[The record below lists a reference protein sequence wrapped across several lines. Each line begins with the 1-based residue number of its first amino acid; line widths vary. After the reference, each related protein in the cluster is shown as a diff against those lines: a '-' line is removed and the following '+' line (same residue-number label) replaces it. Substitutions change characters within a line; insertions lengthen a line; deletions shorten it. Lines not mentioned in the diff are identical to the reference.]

1 MAERRTL
8 GDAMTPEKIAF
19 IQGSAGKQGKA
30 LRAEEKPQA
39 PAKTI
44 ELNERAS
51 SGETEAGSSRRRS
64 RGRARE
70 AQPQASE
77 ILDQVL
83 VPVTLRL
90 QHRTAQA
97 LKRAYLEQK
106 LKHAKPDTLQEIGEE
121 ALSDWLAGNGYLD

>member
-1 MAERRTL
+1 MS
-8 GDAMTPEKIAF
+8 PEKIAF
-19 IQGSAGKQGKA
+19 IRGSAGKQSKA
-30 LRAEEKPQA
+30 SRVEERPQA

-44 ELNERAS
+44 ELKEPAPS
-51 SGETEAGSSRRRS
+51 DETEAIPSRRRS
-64 RGRARE
+64 RGRSRE

-77 ILDQVL
+77 VLDQVL

-106 LKHAKPDTLQEIGEE
+106 LKHEKPDTLQEIGEE
-121 ALSDWLAGNGYLD
+121 ALSDWLAQNGYLR

>member
-19 IQGSAGKQGKA
+19 IKDSPGKPGKTSQA
-30 LRAEEKPQA
+30 EKPQA

-44 ELNERAS
+44 ELSERATT
-51 SGETEAGSSRRRS
+51 GEPDAGSSRRRS
-64 RGRARE
+64 RGRTRE
-70 AQPQASE
+70 ALPEASE

-83 VPVTLRL
+83 VPITMRL

-121 ALSDWLAGNGYLD
+121 ALVDWLLKAGYID